1 MIRRPPRSTQSR
13 SSAASDVYKRQLEYR
28 RRNTLSSHINYQSAA
43 IVYSILVRRDALRVT
58 TSHPL
63 SPFELRWKAVGE
75 RTTHCF
81 DPQPIQKGSPLRRGP
96 ASTSPVN
103 AWVGAD
109 QDCPPSGEVDMPLR
123 LLLSRLV
130 PRVPIATVVPN
141 FSAAPADFTN
151 EA

>member
-1 MIRRPPRSTQSR
+1 MNVCI
-13 SSAASDVYKRQLEYR
+13 YKIYVVIY
-28 RRNTLSSHINYQSAA
+28 HCAA
-43 IVYSILVRRDALRVT
+43 IVYSIFVRREALRVT

-63 SPFELRWKAVGE
+63 SPLELRWKAVAE

-109 QDCPPSGEVDMPLR
+109 HDIPPSEEVDMPL
-123 LLLSRLV
+123 LLLLTRLV

-141 FSAAPADFTN
+141 FSAAPADFTR
-151 EA
+151 EV